1 MEKIRKT
8 SDNPENSQSSNPR
21 KRDISRILIQYKEN
35 EASQSFGESKI
46 AHQEIVENKH
56 FKRIEDMQEGFLELL
71 KYNNT
76 LNSKKGYNTNIELMK
91 NLLKN
96 CTHSCIYEFEEL
108 SLSLYESSELK
119 GLILDIKKEIEKLK
133 YKKEHDINEQVD
145 RMKREQLHHFSC
157 SNRDI
162 RTIEVLATQMREKIA
177 SQYELEKQILDES
190 KKIHENNLW
199 AIKTGCETYNE
210 MRHILLETQWYCL
223 SHWEKDHEQT
233 LNQLDI
239 LSREFQLQQTRI
251 EILKTYQE
259 RQRTC
264 ENLLNK
270 EVLVPWCEK
279 VLEKLPWPKESTPR
293 GQNVIQ
299 KYCRDDH
306 KNRRFSL
313 SECHHEKLRNCLD
326 KARNEQK
333 SSEVLK
339 ERVKVLRE
347 VLQKHFENL
356 QDLDNT
362 EQKLRDPDLPQ
373 KQRYLLEKYRDVLLK
388 HSEVLQKHF
397 EVLQD
402 LDDTEQKLRDPAL
415 PQEQRDLLEK
425 YCDVLLKHSEVLQ
438 KHFEV
443 LQDLDNTE
451 QKLRDPALPQEQRDL
466 LEKYRDVLQN
476 HSEVLLN
483 HSEVLQDLDNT
494 EQKLRDP
501 ALPQEQR
508 DLLEKYRDVL
518 QNHSEVLQNLDNTEQ
533 KLRDPDLPYKQR
545 YLLEEYRDVLLN
557 HSKVLLNHSEVLQ
570 QLLDTHHQLRRD
582 SKLSETEHTLIK
594 ESRDVLLNHFE
605 VLQNLYNTQQKL
617 ESIEGQNGE
626 ETSYYRCFLT
636 KDLQFLRERR
646 TVLQTLQAT
655 LHKLRDHNILPTQH
669 ADLQGSRERLQ
680 KSSEELKDSY
690 VANQEARLAYLGF

>member
-1 MEKIRKT
+1 MEKIGKK
-8 SDNPENSQSSNPR
+8 SDNLENSQSSNPR
-21 KRDISRILIQYKEN
+21 KRDISRILIQHKEN
-35 EASQSFGESKI
+35 EASQSSGESKI

-56 FKRIEDMQEGFLELL
+56 FKRIEDMQEEILELL

-76 LNSKKGYNTNIELMK
+76 LNSKKEYNTNIELMK

-96 CTHSCIYEFEEL
+96 CTHSCIHEFEEL

-162 RTIEVLATQMREKIA
+162 RTIEVLATQMRKKIA

-190 KKIHENNLW
+190 KKIYENNLW
-199 AIKTGCETYNE
+199 AIKMGCETYNE
-210 MRHILLETQWYCL
+210 MRHILLDTQWYCL

-264 ENLLNK
+264 ENLLNE

-306 KNRRFSL
+306 KNKRFSL
-313 SECHHEKLRNCLD
+313 FKCYHEKLRNCLD

-333 SSEVLK
+333 RSEVLK

-347 VLQKHFENL
+347 RLTTMREVLQKYFEIL
-356 QDLDNT
+356 QNLDNT

-373 KQRYLLEKYRDVLLK
+373 KQRYLLEKYRDVLQK

-425 YCDVLLKHSEVLQ
+425 YRDVLLKHSEVLLN
-438 KHFEV
+438 HSEVLLNHSEV
-443 LQDLDNTE
+443 LQQLHNTE

-466 LEKYRDVLQN
+466 LEKYRDVL
-476 HSEVLLN
+476 L
-483 HSEVLQDLDNT
+483 
-494 EQKLRDP
+494 K
-501 ALPQEQR
+501 
-508 DLLEKYRDVL
+508 
-518 QNHSEVLQNLDNTEQ
+518 HSEVLQNLDDTER
-533 KLRDPDLPYKQR
+533 KLRDLDLSQAFLTKSR
-545 YLLEEYRDVLLN
+545 RVLQKHSMVLQE
-557 HSKVLLNHSEVLQ
+557 HSKVLQ
-570 QLLDTHHQLRRD
+570 QLLDTHHQLRD
-582 SKLSETEHTLIK
+582 SKLSETERTLIK
-594 ESRDVLLNHFE
+594 ESRDVLLNHSE

-617 ESIEGQNGE
+617 GSIKGQNGE
-626 ETSYYRCFLT
+626 ETTSYRCFLR
-636 KDLQFLRERR
+636 KDMQFLRERR

-690 VANQEARLAYLGF
+690 VANQEEKLAWLGF